1 MVGILIITQAE
12 TQLPKPGARGF
23 GRIMSVVT
31 VIRELGLLL
40 PAFMVVSCSMTAI
53 ATELGDMSV
62 ARDGVAFRLMEIQ
75 VGRFIS
81 MPRITGCTR

>member
-1 MVGILIITQAE
+1 
-12 TQLPKPGARGF
+12 
-23 GRIMSVVT
+23 
-31 VIRELGLLL
+31 
-40 PAFMVVSCSMTAI
+40 MVVSCSMTAI